1 MADEPIEILREF
13 DAERI
18 AALRKRGRFFWV
30 DLAARGGATA
40 EQIATAFE
48 VSAATAEALQSF
60 RTGGAPARKLHV
72 EQDLIVFPFWCSAT
86 PASAAHTQH
95 PLELVRV
102 NVLLHGDFLLTVH
115 QRQFDLPG
123 AVAEFA
129 PGRSEQYAVYVALDG
144 MTDTV
149 LDTIAAIEHEIA
161 GLETRLLAGGFRPNP
176 ADNELKRSLR
186 AQLTYLRMRIG
197 PERALFERVGEE
209 IEQIKT
215 LTGDRQQYFDR
226 IESQLD
232 RAVERIDAAREALSD
247 ALQAQL
253 NETTYRLTIVATIFL
268 PLSFITGFF
277 GMNFDWLIQHLES
290 QTSFWLLGVGA
301 LVLPLIFIVVFL
313 ELGLL
318 RALTRRFRRE
328 RPEPG

>member
-1 MADEPIEILREF
+1 MAGEIEILREF
-13 DAERI
+13 DAQRI
-18 AALRKRGRFFWV
+18 GELRRRGTFFWV
-30 DLAARGGATA
+30 DLATKDGVTA
-40 EQIATAFE
+40 EQIAATFE
-48 VSAATAEALQSF
+48 VSAETAAALQSF
-60 RTGGAPARKLHV
+60 RSGGAPVRKLHV
-72 EQDLIVFPFWCSAT
+72 EKDLIVFPFWCSAT
-86 PASAAHTQH
+86 PSGGHV
-95 PLELVRV
+95 LELFRV

-115 QRQFDLPG
+115 QRRFDLPG

-149 LDTIAAIEHEIA
+149 LDTVAAIEQEIA
-161 GLETRLLAGGFRPNP
+161 GLETRLLSSGFRAKP
-176 ADNELKRSLR
+176 ADSELKRNLR

-209 IEQIKT
+209 IQQIGT
-215 LTGDRQQYFDR
+215 LTGDHQSYFDR
-226 IESQLD
+226 IQSQLD

-247 ALQAQL
+247 ALQAQI

-290 QTSFWLLGVGA
+290 ETAFWLLGVGA

-318 RALTRRFRRE
+318 RTLTRRLRG
-328 RPEPG
+328 EPPTPG